1 MIKKLIKYVGEYKKP
16 TILTPIF
23 VLLESV
29 MEILIPLL
37 MAKLIDDG
45 IDVGDMGVITKYGVY
60 LLAAALLTMFFG
72 SAAGMTAAHASA
84 GFAKNVRRGMYYKI
98 QDFSFSNIDKFST
111 ASLVTRLTTDVSN
124 VQQVFQMMTR
134 ICFRAP
140 AILIFAL
147 IASFSVNH
155 ELSLVFLLSMPILG
169 IGIFFLIN
177 RVQPIFERVFKTYD
191 KLNNVVQENLYGMRV
206 VKSFNRQD
214 FETKKFT
221 DISGSIYKDFSK
233 AEKTMAFGMPLMQ
246 FCMYGCMLIIC
257 WLGAR
262 MIVASGNNELLG
274 LTCGQLLSMITYSM
288 QLLMSLMMISMIFV
302 FITMSK
308 ASAERIVEVL
318 DEESTLH
325 NPENPITEVA
335 SGDIDFEHVDFT
347 YRKDSDKKVL
357 DDINLHIKAG
367 WMVGVLGGT
376 GSSKSSLV
384 QLIPRL
390 YDVASGSVKVGGRD
404 VREYDIESLR
414 TQVAMVLQK
423 NVLFSGTIKENLR
436 WGDENATEEE
446 MIHACKVACAHDF
459 IMDFEDG
466 YDTHIDQGGTNV
478 SGGQKQRLC
487 IARALLKK
495 PKILILDDST
505 SAVDMKTDAL
515 IRKAFREELPDT
527 TKIIIAQRI
536 ASVQDA
542 DLIIVMDD
550 GKIDSVGTHEEL
562 MKSSLIY
569 REVYE
574 SQNKGGEGDEQTQ
587 RK

>member
-147 IASFSVNH
+147 IASFSVNR

-169 IGIFFLIN
+169 IGIFFLIS

-318 DEESTLH
+318 DEESDLH

-414 TQVAMVLQK
+414 AQVAMVLQK

-436 WGDENATEEE
+436 WGDENATDEE